1 MNDIRYQE
9 RPDLIPDHKLYEA
22 TFFEIDKDGV
32 IYRPPDTYLKLFN
45 DSFNDLFDTLGRE
58 LEYCYLMSDFNIDL
72 LNFDKHAETTSF
84 VDMLHAH
91 SFVSLINRP
100 TRVTKNSATLIDNIF
115 TNCYCN
121 IENTFQCLIYT
132 DVCDH
137 FPIVLLDFE
146 MQLCDTDTAVTR
158 RNISYKNKD
167 FINQYHLLTG
177 RLFIVRVTHKLH
189 LVCFTLHCWST
200 SIKTSLNRR

>member
-1 MNDIRYQE
+1 MISGVCVQGMCVS
-9 RPDLIPDHKLYEA
+9 K
-22 TFFEIDKDGV
+22 IDSQKD
-32 IYRPPDTYLKLFN
+32 
-45 DSFNDLFDTLGRE
+45 DSFNDLLDTLGRE
-58 LEYCYLMSDFNIDL
+58 RKYCYLMGDFNINL

-84 VDMLHAH
+84 VDMLHAQ

-132 DVCDH
+132 DVSDH
-137 FPIVLLDFE
+137 FPVVHIDFE

-158 RNISYKNKD
+158 RNLSY
-167 FINQYHLLTG
+167 
-177 RLFIVRVTHKLH
+177 R
-189 LVCFTLHCWST
+189 
-200 SIKTSLNRR
+200 NRQRFY